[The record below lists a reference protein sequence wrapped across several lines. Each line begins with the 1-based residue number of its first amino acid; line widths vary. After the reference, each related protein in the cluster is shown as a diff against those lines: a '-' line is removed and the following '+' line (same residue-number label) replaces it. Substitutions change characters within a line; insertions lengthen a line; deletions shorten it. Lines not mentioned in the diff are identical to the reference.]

1 MVSEFGN
8 RFNHLFRGPMW
19 SSVSKDDMK
28 DPLCVSNQVAT
39 LFKYGLMLL
48 LLLLLLKINTH
59 FTLYGQL
66 FVYRP
71 M

>member
-1 MVSEFGN
+1 MPQDFQLWHSTMVSEFGH

-48 LLLLLLKINTH
+48 LLLLLFIINLK
-59 FTLYGQL
+59 
-66 FVYRP
+66 
-71 M
+71 